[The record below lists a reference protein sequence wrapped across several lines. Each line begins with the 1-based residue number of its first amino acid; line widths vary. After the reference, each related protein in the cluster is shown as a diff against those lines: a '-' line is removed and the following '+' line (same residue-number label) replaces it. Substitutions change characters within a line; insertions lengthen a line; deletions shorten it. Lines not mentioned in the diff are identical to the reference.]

1 MKHGHHKFE
10 LHSLYGYVVIRVTK
24 ALKVLCIMYF
34 NFKNVRKTVWRCYEI
49 CQKLNCFI
57 SLFCDNL
64 DTFKRKEIYG
74 SITQ

>member
-34 NFKNVRKTVWRCYEI
+34 NFKNVRKTV
-49 CQKLNCFI
+49 
-57 SLFCDNL
+57 
-64 DTFKRKEIYG
+64 
-74 SITQ
+74 